1 LRGLPPP
8 FNLTGETGGGG
19 MRLSAPKRYVFDT
32 LRILREEG
40 LTILLVSQEVE
51 RSLELSRRAYVLENG
66 QIRLEGISSELLN
79 NDKVREA
86 YLGM

>member
-1 LRGLPPP
+1 LR
-8 FNLTGETGGGG
+8 F
-19 MRLSAPKRYVFDT
+19 
-32 LRILREEG
+32 LREQG

-51 RSLELSRRAYVLENG
+51 RSLELSLRAYVLENG
-66 QIRLEGISSELLN
+66 QITLEGKSSELLN